1 MSTLSGQKIKDKF
14 GNLLHVEGG
23 LTSTTKD
30 VEDGTGDASALKL
43 STTTVEVDGI
53 LNFTSAPSTDNTEA
67 TALLIDSSDN
77 VVKRELNSVAFNGQA
92 FPDTVIGTV
101 ETDQA
106 ITGGVTETL
115 VFAAIDNETDGKSF
129 HLYSGTSVLTLTPAN
144 GQVLVRQDGLLKI
157 SGSFRALVP
166 TINTTIS
173 YTLERST
180 DFGSTW
186 SSYSEV
192 DVVKSVGSATAIQ
205 VSSFFA
211 TFLVRGGYIYRIRI
225 TPSADITIKPGTQV
239 EFNRRQPQ

>member
-67 TALLIDSSDN
+67 TALLINSSDN
-77 VVKRELNSVAFNGQA
+77 VVKRELNSVAFDGQS
-92 FPDTVIGTV
+92 FPETVIGTV

-106 ITGGVTETL
+106 ITGGTTETL
-115 VFAAIDNETDGKSF
+115 VFAAIDNATDGKSF
-129 HLYSGTSVLTLTPAN
+129 HLYSGTSVLTLTAAN
-144 GQVLVRQDGLLKI
+144 GQVLVGQDGLLKI
-157 SGSFRALVP
+157 SGSFRTVVP
-166 TINTTIS
+166 TNNTTIN

-180 DFGSTW
+180 DSGSTW

-192 DVVKSVGSATAIQ
+192 DVIKSVGSGTAVQ
-205 VSSFFA
+205 VHSFFG
-211 TFLVRGGYIYRIRI
+211 TFLVRDGYIYRIRI
-225 TPSADITIKPGTQV
+225 NPSADITIKPGTQV